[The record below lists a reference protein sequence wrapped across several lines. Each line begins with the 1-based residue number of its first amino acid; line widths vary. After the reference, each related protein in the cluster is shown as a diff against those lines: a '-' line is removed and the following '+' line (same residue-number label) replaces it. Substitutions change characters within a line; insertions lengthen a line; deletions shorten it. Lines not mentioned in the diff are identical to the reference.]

1 MIRLLR
7 PTNRNNQKRYL
18 FNQPLPDVTPK
29 EYNICVAN
37 YSDAVYRFIVKNLRH
52 QADAEDVVQT
62 AFERLWINHA
72 IVTFEK
78 AKSYL
83 FTTAY
88 RCMIDLIRKA
98 KRIEYAEQLP
108 EQAIRNM
115 GENYEV
121 KELLEKGLK
130 ELSEIQR
137 SVLLLRDYEGYNYE
151 EIGEITGL
159 NESQVKVYIF
169 RARQKLQ
176 AFIKNIQEI
185 A

>member
-1 MIRLLR
+1 M
-7 PTNRNNQKRYL
+7 
-18 FNQPLPDVTPK
+18 TPK
-29 EYNICVAN
+29 EYNTCVTN
-37 YSDAVYRFIVKNLRH
+37 YSDGIFRFIIKNLRH
-52 QADAEDVVQT
+52 HADAEDVVQT
-62 AFERLWINHA
+62 AFERLWVNHSA
-72 IVTFEK
+72 IGFDK

-98 KRIEYAEQLP
+98 KRTDFVEQLP
-108 EQAIRNM
+108 EQITRNL
-115 GENYEV
+115 GENYEA

-137 SVLLLRDYEGYNYE
+137 SVLLLRDYEGYNYD

-159 NESQVKVYIF
+159 NTSQVKVYIF

-176 AFIKNIQEI
+176 SFVKKTEETIKTL
-185 A
+185 

>member
-1 MIRLLR
+1 M
-7 PTNRNNQKRYL
+7 
-18 FNQPLPDVTPK
+18 TPK
-29 EYNICVAN
+29 EYNTCVAN
-37 YSDAVYRFIVKNLRH
+37 YSDGVYRFILKNLRH

-62 AFERLWINHA
+62 SFERLWINHA
-72 IVTFEK
+72 AVSFEK

-83 FTTAY
+83 FTVAY

-98 KRIEYAEQLP
+98 KRVEHPEQLP
-108 EQAIRNM
+108 EQVVYNN

-137 SVLLLRDYEGYNYE
+137 SVLLLRDYEGYNYD

-159 NESQVKVYIF
+159 SESQVKVYIF

-176 AFIKNIQEI
+176 TYIKSIQET

>member
-1 MIRLLR
+1 
-7 PTNRNNQKRYL
+7 
-18 FNQPLPDVTPK
+18 VTPK
-29 EYNICVAN
+29 EYNTCVAN
-37 YSDAVYRFIVKNLRH
+37 YSDGVYRFILKNLRH

-62 AFERLWINHA
+62 SFERLWINHA
-72 IVTFEK
+72 AVSFEK
-78 AKSYL
+78 AKAYL
-83 FTTAY
+83 FTVAY

-98 KRIEYAEQLP
+98 KRVEYPEELP
-108 EQAIRNM
+108 EQVVYNI

-130 ELSEIQR
+130 ALSEIQR
-137 SVLLLRDYEGYNYE
+137 SVLLLRDYEGYNYD

-159 NESQVKVYIF
+159 SESQVKVYIF

-176 AFIKNIQEI
+176 TYIKSIQET